1 MSSYSTALSD
11 AERKAGGDGQRSSV
25 LGPEWDG
32 FSVFTVEEAGC
43 KILRLSRESAYAA
56 AGKGDLPTIRVGRRL
71 LVPRA
76 ALERLLGN
84 TRAAAE

>member
-1 MSSYSTALSD
+1 MGWNTDHRA
-11 AERKAGGDGQRSSV
+11 SV

-43 KILRLSRESAYAA
+43 KILRLSREAAYAA
-56 AGKGDLPTIRVGRRL
+56 ARTGRLPTIRVGRRL

-76 ALERLLGN
+76 ALERLLES
-84 TRAAAE
+84 TRVAAE